1 MRCLS
6 HKEFGTNDITC
17 INTNVFLIPVKDIVS
32 FDNDR
37 ILKVHELGLG
47 FQNVQEGIKGTQ
59 GSFNIVR
66 HNLNNK

>member
-6 HKEFGTNDITC
+6 HKKFGRNDITC
-17 INTNVFLIPVKDIVS
+17 INTNVFLIPVKDIVR

-37 ILKVHELGLG
+37 ILHELGLG
-47 FQNVQEGIKGTQ
+47 FQELYEGIKGTQ

-66 HNLNNK
+66 RNLNNK